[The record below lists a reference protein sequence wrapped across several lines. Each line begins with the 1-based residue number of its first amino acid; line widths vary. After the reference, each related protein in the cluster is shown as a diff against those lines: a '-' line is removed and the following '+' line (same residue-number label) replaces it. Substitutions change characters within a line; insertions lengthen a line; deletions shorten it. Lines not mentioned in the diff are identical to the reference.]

1 MGIVFVD
8 GPVVLR
14 PVDVGGSLAS
24 TSLAGLGAEA
34 DATSTATPRAWWKM
48 NWETRFI
55 SESGLDDSE
64 AVPYLR
70 DILRRDRYDVSIFTH
85 VTPGPKINWL

>member
-34 DATSTATPRAWWKM
+34 NATSTATPRAWWKM
-48 NWETRFI
+48 NWETRFT

-70 DILRRDRYDVSIFTH
+70 DILRRDRYDVSIFAY
-85 VTPGPKINWL
+85 VTPGHEINRL